1 MNQMVLF
8 LSRKDVESVLTMK
21 EAIDAVEKGFREH
34 GLATVNMP
42 LRSVI
47 RVDKHKGSVL
57 FMPAYIEG
65 MAALGVKVVSVY
77 SDNPSKYNLPT
88 TQGIVLLS
96 DPKSGAVVA
105 IMDGTFLTAMRTGA
119 ASGVATKY
127 LAKKD
132 AKTVGLIG
140 TGVQGRTQIA
150 GVCEVRAIEKVK
162 AYDIIADRCSSF
174 CKEIRKELEVDA
186 VPVNSPELAVK
197 GSDIVATSSTSK
209 TPVLNGEWL
218 DEGTH
223 VNAIGSHSP
232 DARELDTTAIRRAK
246 VVVDSRDAALK
257 EAGDI
262 MIPISQGLIAPGHIY
277 AELGEIITGKK
288 AGRESTDEIT
298 IFKSQGLA
306 IQDVSTASKVYEIA
320 TKKGVGQLLTL

>member
-1 MNQMVLF
+1 MVLF
-8 LSRKDVESVLTMK
+8 LSRKDVESILSMR

-34 GLATVNMP
+34 GLGTVNMP
-42 LRSVI
+42 PRPVI
-47 RVDKHKGSVL
+47 RVVEHKGSVL
-57 FMPAYIEG
+57 FMPALIGG
-65 MAALGVKVVSVY
+65 MGALGVKVVSVY

-88 TQGIVLLS
+88 TQGIVLLN
-96 DPKSGAVVA
+96 DPTTGAVLA

-132 AKTVGLIG
+132 ARTVGLIG

-162 AYDIIADRCSSF
+162 AYDIIPDRCSSF

-186 VPVNSPELAVK
+186 VPVTSPELAVK
-197 GSDIVATSSTSK
+197 GSDVVATSSTSK
-209 TPVLNGEWL
+209 TPVLSGEWL
-218 DEGTH
+218 DEGVH

-232 DARELDTTAIRRAK
+232 DARELDATAIKRAK
-246 VVVDSRDAALK
+246 VIVDSRDAALK

-262 MIPISQGLIAPGHIY
+262 MIPISEGIISPDHIY

-288 AGRESTDEIT
+288 AGRESANEIT

-320 TKKGVGQLLTL
+320 TKKGVGKVLDL

>member
-1 MNQMVLF
+1 MVLF

-21 EAIDAVEKGFREH
+21 EAIEAVENGFREH
-34 GLATVNMP
+34 GLGTVNMP

-47 RVDKHKGSVL
+47 RVDRHKGSVL
-57 FMPAYIEG
+57 FMPASIEG
-65 MAALGVKVVSVY
+65 MGALGVKVVSVY

-88 TQGIVLLS
+88 TQGVVLLT
-96 DPKSGAVVA
+96 DPENGAVLA

-127 LAKKD
+127 LAKTD

-140 TGVQGRTQIA
+140 TGVQGRTQIL
-150 GVCEVRAIEKVK
+150 GISEVREIEKVK
-162 AYDIIADRCSSF
+162 AYDILPDRCSSF
-174 CKEIRKELEVDA
+174 CKEISKELEVDA
-186 VPVNSPELAVK
+186 VPVSTPELAVK

-209 TPVLNGEWL
+209 IPVLNGDWL
-218 DEGTH
+218 DEGVH
-223 VNAIGSHSP
+223 VNAIGSHTP
-232 DARELDTTAIRRAK
+232 DARELDATAIKRAK
-246 VVVDSRDAALK
+246 VIVDSRDAALK

-262 MIPISQGLIAPGHIY
+262 MIPISQGIISSEHIY

-288 AGRESTDEIT
+288 KGRESLSEII

-306 IQDVSTASKVYEIA
+306 IQDVSTASRVYELA
-320 TKKGVGQLLTL
+320 TKRAVGKVLTL